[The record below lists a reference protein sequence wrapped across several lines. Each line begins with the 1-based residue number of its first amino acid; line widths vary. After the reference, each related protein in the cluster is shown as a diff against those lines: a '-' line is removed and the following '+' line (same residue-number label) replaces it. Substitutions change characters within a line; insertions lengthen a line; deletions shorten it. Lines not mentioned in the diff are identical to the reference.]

1 MARKWR
7 LLNLSKKMKNNTIY
21 KSGGILIK
29 DRKILVERSKNK
41 EFFISPGGSIED
53 GETPTQALVRELWE
67 EFKINVTENDFE
79 EFGIF
84 SAQAVG
90 QEDKK
95 IQMNVYI
102 VKSWQGEPTPS
113 SEVEEILWINSNIP
127 TGIKV
132 GSIFEHDV
140 IPKLKAMNLID

>member
-1 MARKWR
+1 
-7 LLNLSKKMKNNTIY
+7 MKNNTIY

-29 DRKILVERSKNK
+29 DKKLLVERSKNK

-53 GETPTQALVRELWE
+53 GETPTQALARELWE
-67 EFKINVTENDFE
+67 EFKINVVEDNFE
-79 EFGIF
+79 EFGVF

-90 QEDKK
+90 QEDRK

-127 TGIKV
+127 DGIKV

-140 IPKLKAMNLID
+140 IPKLKELNLID

>member
-1 MARKWR
+1 ME
-7 LLNLSKKMKNNTIY
+7 NNTIY

-29 DRKILVERSKNK
+29 NRKILVERSKNK

-90 QEDKK
+90 QEDRK

-140 IPKLKAMNLID
+140 IPKLKELNLID

>member
-1 MARKWR
+1 
-7 LLNLSKKMKNNTIY
+7 LNNKKDKMKNNTIY

-29 DRKILVERSKNK
+29 DKKLLVERSKNK

-53 GETPTQALVRELWE
+53 GETPTQALARELWE
-67 EFKINVTENDFE
+67 EFKINVVEDNFE
-79 EFGIF
+79 EFGVF

-90 QEDKK
+90 QEDRK

-127 TGIKV
+127 DGIKV

-140 IPKLKAMNLID
+140 IPKLKELNLID